1 MSESREVDITRWMPF
16 HGLDFFEAVKP
27 YPDYI
32 VAGYLRAIWHYWH
45 HARAEGLP
53 NNQEMLRKICGV
65 EKVEWK
71 EAGAIIFDG
80 DRFFFLGEDDKW
92 HQKRAHAEYRDKFRL
107 AQVNQNRVVKATA
120 ASIESRKKNHR

>member
-45 HARAEGLP
+45 HTRAEGLP
-53 NNQEMLRKICGV
+53 NNQEMLRRK
-65 EKVEWK
+65 
-71 EAGAIIFDG
+71 
-80 DRFFFLGEDDKW
+80 
-92 HQKRAHAEYRDKFRL
+92 L
-107 AQVNQNRVVKATA
+107 AQLSLMGTGFSFSVRMTSGIKSEPMLNIGTNFDLLK
-120 ASIESRKKNHR
+120 